1 MNIKEILEEAVTN
14 LKENKIEEA
23 NLKAKI
29 LLAFTLKVSKEYL
42 IINND
47 KEISQEHISEFN
59 NYLNEIKQGKPL
71 QYITGK
77 QEFMG
82 IEFNV
87 NENVL
92 IPQPDTEILVEKTIE
107 IIQKSNN
114 AKVLDLCTG
123 SGAIAIS
130 IAESCLNAEVLASD
144 ISKEALEVAK
154 SNDINKRV
162 KFIQSDLFKSITE
175 KFDVIVSN
183 PPYIKT
189 KEIELLSKEVQNEP
203 QLALDGG
210 EDGLDFYKKIIDQ
223 VPEFLKENGYLCLEI
238 GEDQKE
244 EVVALLENNGKYN
257 NIKVYKDL
265 GDNYRVII
273 CTLKEKVI

>member
-1 MNIKEILEEAVTN
+1 MNIKEILENAVTN
-14 LKENKIEEA
+14 LKGNKIEEA

-29 LLAFTLKVSKEYL
+29 LLAYTLKVSKEYL
-42 IINND
+42 IINKE
-47 KEISQEHISEFN
+47 KEISEKSILEFN
-59 NYLNEIKQGKPL
+59 NYIKKIKKGKPI

-92 IPQPDTEILVEKTIE
+92 IPQPDTEILVEKAIE
-107 IIQKSNN
+107 IIQKSKNV
-114 AKVLDLCTG
+114 KVLDLCTG

-130 IAESCLNAEVLASD
+130 IAENCLNAEVYASD

-162 KFIQSDLFKSITE
+162 KFMQSDLFKSITE

-189 KEIELLSKEVQNEP
+189 QEIMLLSKEVQNEP
-203 QLALDGG
+203 HLALDGG
-210 EDGLDFYKKIIDQ
+210 EDGLYFYKKIIDKA
-223 VPEFLKENGYLCLEI
+223 PEFLKENGCLCLEI

-244 EVVALLENNGKYN
+244 EVVTLLENNGKYQ

-273 CTLKEKVI
+273 CTL